1 MTFNIKIA
9 TCNANGITNKI
20 DELKTFL
27 TTEKIDIMIIKETK
41 LTTNDKLYFNNYK
54 TYRHDRPTNTGA
66 GGVAVIIKSD
76 IAHRQ
81 IKKDHTNSIET
92 ITIELTNRVAVT
104 AAYNRPEN
112 KFTKTDL
119 KKIFERNRKL
129 IVGGDFNAKHGDWN
143 RGRSNANGNLLKKYT
158 DDNDLTLNYTDE
170 PTHYPENGM
179 SPTTIDL
186 FITKNVT
193 IRRPTTLT
201 ALNSDHN
208 PVIITTDGQYR
219 KNRTRTK
226 ITYKNTDRR
235 KYTKT
240 KTKSGKRES
249 KN

>member
-54 TYRHDRPTNTGA
+54 TYRHDRPTNT
-66 GGVAVIIKSD
+66 
-76 IAHRQ
+76 
-81 IKKDHTNSIET
+81 NSIET

-129 IVGGDFNAKHGDWN
+129 IVGGDF
-143 RGRSNANGNLLKKYT
+143 
-158 DDNDLTLNYTDE
+158 
-170 PTHYPENGM
+170 
-179 SPTTIDL
+179 
-186 FITKNVT
+186 
-193 IRRPTTLT
+193 
-201 ALNSDHN
+201 
-208 PVIITTDGQYR
+208 
-219 KNRTRTK
+219 
-226 ITYKNTDRR
+226 
-235 KYTKT
+235 
-240 KTKSGKRES
+240 
-249 KN
+249 

>member
-54 TYRHDRPTNTGA
+54 TYRHDRPTN
-66 GGVAVIIKSD
+66 
-76 IAHRQ
+76 
-81 IKKDHTNSIET
+81 TNSIET